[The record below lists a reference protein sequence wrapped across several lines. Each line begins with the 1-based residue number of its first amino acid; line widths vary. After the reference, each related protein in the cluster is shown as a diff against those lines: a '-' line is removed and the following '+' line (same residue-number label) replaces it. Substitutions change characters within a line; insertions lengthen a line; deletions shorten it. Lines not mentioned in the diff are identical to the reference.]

1 MFGTAARFSRIAGTA
16 VLVAGLS
23 LACTGRLL
31 EPDGAPGIE
40 RGRSGDPGSGGN
52 AGNAGS
58 GGTPGT
64 EIKNCAVSTTG
75 HVGLQRLTSSQIVN
89 TLSDLL
95 GVSVTL
101 PDAFPRDD
109 RLGNYVTLPEAQ
121 LMSAVFVEQQLEL
134 AIGVVDRAVQN
145 TGNTALFVCDLAQ
158 AECPREL
165 IAHFLLR
172 AFRRPPLEAEIESY
186 VGMYGRTAGTP
197 GQKLADTLSAVVTSP
212 QFLYREL
219 WSSTP
224 NDPTRS
230 YALNDYELATRLSYF
245 LWDSMPDQALFD
257 AAARGELG
265 DSARF
270 TAQVERMFAEP
281 KARGLARSIA
291 DQWLGIGAL
300 WNVPDKADFPEF
312 DDALRAAMYAETER
326 FVLYLLRENR
336 PLAELVNAP
345 YSFVGPEL
353 SGIYAGSSGDPSVP
367 AAVPNRTGILGHASV
382 LSLTSAGSDSS
393 IVRRGLWV
401 NQRLLCRE
409 IPDPPANVNTSL
421 TNVLSPD
428 ATQKQKLDEHRK
440 NPDCATCHN
449 MIDPPGVALESFGAL
464 GQFRSRYPGGQPVE
478 TSASLITGESFA
490 DAAGLAKVIARQPTF
505 VPCVARRIAPIAL
518 GRMTDGG
525 DCIPQAFAEIDAAGF
540 GFRDLILRVV
550 SAPMFRTQGG
560 KS

>member
-1 MFGTAARFSRIAGTA
+1 MLEIAERLSRTAGAAALAAAFT
-16 VLVAGLS
+16 
-23 LACTGRLL
+23 LACTGKLL
-31 EPDGAPGIE
+31 EPDGAPRVDSRE
-40 RGRSGDPGSGGN
+40 PG
-52 AGNAGS
+52 GS
-58 GGTPGT
+58 GGTGAGGTAGAPGSET
-64 EIKNCAVSTTG
+64 KNCTVSTTG

-89 TLSDLL
+89 TLSELL
-95 GVSVTL
+95 GVPVTL

-121 LMSAVFVEQQLEL
+121 LMSSVFVEQQLDL
-134 AIGVVDRAVQN
+134 AISAVDRAVQDPA
-145 TGNTALFVCDLAQ
+145 NTALLVCDLAQ

-165 IAHFLLR
+165 LTRFLLR
-172 AFRRPPLEAEIESY
+172 AFRRPPLDAEIESY
-186 VGMYGRTAGTP
+186 VGLYSRTQGAP
-197 GQKLADTLSAVVTSP
+197 QRKLADALAAIVTSP

-219 WSSTP
+219 WSPTP
-224 NDPTRS
+224 NDPARS

-245 LWDSMPDQALFD
+245 LWDSMPDQGLFD
-257 AAARGELG
+257 AAARGELT
-265 DSARF
+265 DSATF
-270 TAQVERMFAEP
+270 NAQVERMIADP

-291 DQWLGIGAL
+291 DQWLGVGAL

-312 DDALRAAMYAETER
+312 DDALRTAMYAETER

-336 PLAELVNAP
+336 PLAELVDAP
-345 YSFVGPEL
+345 YTFASPEL
-353 SGIYAGSSGDPSVP
+353 AGIYGTPNADPSAP
-367 AAVPNRTGILGHASV
+367 AAVPNRRGILGHASV

-421 TNVLSPD
+421 TNVLGPD

-449 MIDPPGVALESFGAL
+449 MIDPPGVALESFGAV
-464 GQFRSRYPGGQPVE
+464 GQFRSSYPAGQPVE
-478 TSASLITGESFA
+478 TGGTLSTGESFTDLA
-490 DAAGLAKVIARQPTF
+490 SLAKVIAQQPTF
-505 VPCVARRIAPIAL
+505 APCVAKRIAPIAV

-525 DCIPQAFAEIDAAGF
+525 DCIPQSVADVSATSF

-550 SAPMFRTQGG
+550 KAPMFRTQGG

>member
-1 MFGTAARFSRIAGTA
+1 MLEVAARFPRIAWPA
-16 VLVAGLS
+16 ALVAALS
-23 LACTGRLL
+23 LACTGKLL
-31 EPDGAPGIE
+31 EPDGAPAPG
-40 RGRSGDPGSGGN
+40 GPGAPGGPSGPGGGGS
-52 AGNAGS
+52 AGQPGN
-58 GGTPGT
+58 GT
-64 EIKNCAVSTTG
+64 KNCAVSTTG

-89 TLSDLL
+89 TLSELL
-95 GVSVTL
+95 GVPVTL

-121 LMSAVFVEQQLEL
+121 LMSSVFVEQQLDL
-134 AIGVVDRAVQN
+134 ALSVVDRAVQN
-145 TGNTALFVCDLAQ
+145 TGNTDLFVCDLAQ

-165 IAHFLLR
+165 LTRFLLR
-172 AFRRPPLEAEIESY
+172 AFRRPPLDAEIESY
-186 VGMYGRTAGTP
+186 IALYGRATGTP
-197 GQKLADTLSAVVTSP
+197 QQKLADALAAIVTSP

-219 WSSTP
+219 WSLTP

-230 YALNDYELATRLSYF
+230 YELNDYELATRLSYF
-245 LWDSMPDQALFD
+245 LWDSMPDQPLFD
-257 AAARGELG
+257 AAARGELT
-265 DSARF
+265 DSDKF
-270 TAQVERMFAEP
+270 TTQVERMLADP

-312 DDALRAAMYAETER
+312 DDDLRAAMYAETER

-336 PLAELVNAP
+336 PLAELVEAP
-345 YSFVGPEL
+345 YTFAGPEL
-353 SGIYAGSSGDPSVP
+353 AGVYGTSSADPSAP
-367 AAVPNRTGILGHASV
+367 AAVPNRRGILGHASV

-409 IPDPPANVNTSL
+409 IPDPPPNVNTSL

-449 MIDPPGVALESFGAL
+449 MIDPPGVGLESFGAL
-464 GQFRSRYPGGQPVE
+464 GQFRSSYPAGQPVE
-478 TSASLITGESFA
+478 TAAVLTTGESFA
-490 DAAGLAKVIARQPTF
+490 NAAELAKVIAAQPTF
-505 VPCVARRIAPIAL
+505 APCVTRRIAPIAV

-525 DCIPQAFAEIDAAGF
+525 DCIPQSVADVSASSF

-550 SAPMFRTQGG
+550 TAPMFRTQGG